1 MPLSL
6 QMKLLR
12 VLQEREVTPVGAST
26 SIKIDTRVIAAT
38 HRDILQEA
46 RAKRFR
52 EDLYYRLAIVV
63 LHIPPLRQRLD
74 DIPLL
79 TNHFLDV
86 FNRRFAKEVKS
97 PSPSLLGKMMAYSW
111 PGNVRE
117 LQNALERSVV
127 LSINGEIDE
136 QELFAHLSFGTPP
149 QVARALFP
157 VNKKIETEETE
168 DFELPLTEAK
178 QAFERK
184 YLEHHLKSSN
194 GQVLAVAEKSGRYRA
209 DIYRLLLRYE
219 IDPALF
225 RK

>member
-1 MPLSL
+1 
-6 QMKLLR
+6 
-12 VLQEREVTPVGAST
+12 
-26 SIKIDTRVIAAT
+26 
-38 HRDILQEA
+38 
-46 RAKRFR
+46 
-52 EDLYYRLAIVV
+52 
-63 LHIPPLRQRLD
+63 LRQRLE

-117 LQNALERSVV
+117 LQNSLERSVV

-136 QELFAHLSFGTPP
+136 QDLFAHLSYGTPP
-149 QVARALFP
+149 DAPNVSIP
-157 VNKKIETEETE
+157 VVTKIETE

-178 QAFERK
+178 QAFERR
-184 YLEHHLKSSN
+184 YLEHHHKGSN